1 MKKKI
6 FREIREKFEEEL
18 KEKGIKVVEYE
29 PDPNAKLIKIEKPK
43 KTTKK
48 KVGK

>member
-1 MKKKI
+1 MKKRV
-6 FREIREKFEEEL
+6 FRERYEEEL
-18 KEKGIKVVEYE
+18 KKLGIKVVEYE
-29 PDPNAKLIKIEKPK
+29 PDTNAKIIKIEPIDRTK